1 MQSFEENQISKK
13 QVKYFQSDYL
23 LKEFGQEFGV
33 QQFLKFLLT
42 KFKND
47 GKMINQLSTLILN
60 QENLKKE
67 ITQKYLELLLE
78 NLDLKDPINKIK
90 LNHIFFGD
98 NTLQK
103 NLSGQFIEKIL
114 KQNHLSKFFL

>member
-23 LKEFGQEFGV
+23 LKEFDQEFSV

-98 NTLQK
+98 NALQK

>member
-23 LKEFGQEFGV
+23 LKEFDQEFSV

-98 NTLQK
+98 NALQK
-103 NLSGQFIEKIL
+103 NLSGQFIE
-114 KQNHLSKFFL
+114 

>member
-90 LNHIFFGD
+90 LNNIFFGD